1 VFTICHA
8 TSLFFSEADITS
20 WVRDQASRAAASQ
33 AIAGIGQTQQG
44 RINLLGIDS
53 R

>member
-1 VFTICHA
+1 MGQG
-8 TSLFFSEADITS
+8 SSQ
-20 WVRDQASRAAASQ
+20 WGAASQ
-33 AIAGIGQTQQG
+33 AIAGIGRTQQG